1 MPLTIQDAK
10 EIMCLAHIYA
20 IAGMARVAFSADIK
34 DYGVD
39 GTFRIIRQRGNHRI
53 PSGIPLDYQAKAT
66 VDWKFDGDHV
76 VYDLNARAYNNIAE
90 RAPEETTLIL
100 ILLCLPSESEKWHEA
115 TADNTTLRNC
125 CYWWVGGGELTEN
138 SNSKTIR
145 IPRSNLLTPP
155 VLLDLLEQ
163 ERQRRRGQ
171 VT

>member
-39 GTFRIIRQRGNHRI
+39 GTFRII
-53 PSGIPLDYQAKAT
+53 SQAKAT

-138 SNSKTIR
+138 SDSKTIR